1 MDSNKHIDNYRI
13 SNLNQLDNSNTVS
26 TTDNSSFFLKESFDF
41 SFKSVLNFSRQ
52 NSVQKNESIFLNLKF
67 NFSFIQNFSAFSGSV
82 NQSEDNFKRSIPD
95 DLRMVLRL
103 ISKDSEEFKQ
113 LEKKFCSMFNQVEN
127 VCSSKTSPVQEKENI
142 NLSGIVS
149 LQAGIEIN
157 IKSVH
162 ISENR
167 ADNPI
172 SVSGNFGFSLFF
184 EQETL
189 TSQAD
194 PLVLELIEQA
204 EGVWFDIK
212 GNNSKVKVSWVNCD
226 DAFLCLDKNSNGI
239 IDSGKEMFGDQ
250 NGSSN
255 GFIELSLYDDDDN
268 NFIDNKDKIYSRLLI
283 WKDKNS
289 DGISQENELSGLK
302 EQGVKS
308 INLNYTKVNEE
319 IKGNTIYEK
328 STFENFKAQN
338 FSIADVW
345 LRYGIT

>member
-1 MDSNKHIDNYRI
+1 
-13 SNLNQLDNSNTVS
+13 
-26 TTDNSSFFLKESFDF
+26 
-41 SFKSVLNFSRQ
+41 
-52 NSVQKNESIFLNLKF
+52 
-67 NFSFIQNFSAFSGSV
+67 
-82 NQSEDNFKRSIPD
+82 
-95 DLRMVLRL
+95 
-103 ISKDSEEFKQ
+103 
-113 LEKKFCSMFNQVEN
+113 MFNQVEN

-194 PLVLELIEQA
+194 PLVLDLDNDGIELIEQA